1 MKKFT
6 TILLAL
12 VLSLSVIGILSTESN
27 ALNITSLNTS
37 STGSKISVSGSTQ
50 NGVLAGAVMIY
61 DKNGTNLVCMETF
74 AVGADSKYS
83 YTLDRSFANGTYL
96 VKVADYDGGNFEEKT
111 VTVKSSTNVTP
122 STSNAKSPNSGERTS
137 AVISILGVLCLGF
150 LIPQF
155 SKK

>member
-111 VTVKSSTNVTP
+111 VTVNSSTITP
-122 STSNAKSPNSGERTS
+122 STSTAKSPNSGERTS
-137 AVISILGVLCLGF
+137 AVIFILGVLCLGF